1 MFSNTIINL
10 IITIIISF
18 GIILSI
24 QYLWNYIKDNY
35 STKRTKDLVNSQ
47 IEKYKKLFFQA
58 PQPSNEILSGWLS
71 YFESNTKPETQKKI
85 LWQLF
90 EELNRITPRRLKN
103 LFEKHGFKIV
113 KEHFT
118 YSDDEIPGGITK
130 NKTLL
135 KTNQVVFLISHDS

>member
-47 IEKYKKLFFQA
+47 IEKYKKLLEKQGSQQIEFISEEEQE
-58 PQPSNEILSGWLS
+58 NMKEKL
-71 YFESNTKPETQKKI
+71 TQFI
-85 LWQLF
+85 NSQ
-90 EELNRITPRRLKN
+90 E
-103 LFEKHGFKIV
+103 
-113 KEHFT
+113 
-118 YSDDEIPGGITK
+118 
-130 NKTLL
+130 
-135 KTNQVVFLISHDS
+135 